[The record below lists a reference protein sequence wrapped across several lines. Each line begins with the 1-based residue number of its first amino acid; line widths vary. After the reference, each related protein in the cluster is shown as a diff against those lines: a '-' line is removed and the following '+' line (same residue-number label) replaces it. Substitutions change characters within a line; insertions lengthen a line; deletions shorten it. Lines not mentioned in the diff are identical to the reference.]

1 MFGLFKTVLWIFLL
15 KKFSR
20 VVVVYCSIIKVL
32 FCRSFQATAFIFYQ
46 KLFSLSRTFLFF
58 CFVRFGIFMSASSDS
73 FSILSHSDHSVN
85 NFFWLIFNLSNHF
98 QPGMSRLRVFSALP
112 FFCCSQCCSSA
123 TNVILPCLFLIVNV
137 FYIFH
142 AILNIL
148 IIQFISTRLFLSQ
161 L

>member
-1 MFGLFKTVLWIFLL
+1 MQSSLFENLLL

-20 VVVVYCSIIKVL
+20 VIVVYCSIIKVL
-32 FCRSFQATAFIFYQ
+32 FAVLFKRQLLYSIKSFSLCQ

-73 FSILSHSDHSVN
+73 LSILSHSDHSVN
-85 NFFWLIFNLSNHF
+85 NFFRLIFNLSNHF

-123 TNVILPCLFLIVNV
+123 TNVS
-137 FYIFH
+137 YH
-142 AILNIL
+142 AC
-148 IIQFISTRLFLSQ
+148 S
-161 L
+161 